1 MTGMYYKAWRYLL
14 QNKAMEYLPIF
25 VDLKQQDCLVVGGG
39 DVAARKANLLLRAQA
54 KVTIVSPELSSSMQQ
69 LLDANQITW
78 LKAGFTVNHIAEQR
92 LVIAATDDNAINT
105 QVYETARARNI
116 LVNVADMPA
125 MCDFILG
132 SILDRSPIVV
142 AVSSG
147 GESPVLARNL
157 RARLETLIPPSYS
170 KLGQLVGRYREA
182 VKQKF
187 SQLSDRRRFWEAMLS
202 GQMADHMLAG
212 RDVLAETTLLQ
223 ALNNPD
229 MDLSAGEVYLV
240 GAGPGDPDLLTFKA
254 LRLMQQADVVFYDRL
269 VSQEVL
275 ALVRKEAEMVYV
287 GKRRAWHAVRQEEIN
302 SLLLEQAKQGKRVL
316 RLKGGDPFIFGRG
329 GEEIETLAGEN
340 IPFQVVPGIT
350 AASGCASYAGI
361 PLTHRDYAQSCV
373 FVTGQLK
380 EGELML
386 NWSSLVQ
393 PRQTVVVYMG
403 LAGVPQLSKQLQQH
417 GMAADMPVALVQQG
431 TTDNQ
436 KVWLSN
442 IADLPE
448 LVEREQPAAPT
459 LVIIG
464 EVTRLHKHLAWFQT
478 GL

>member
-1 MTGMYYKAWRYLL
+1 
-14 QNKAMEYLPIF
+14 MEYLPIF

-39 DVAARKANLLLRAQA
+39 DIAARKAGLLLKAQA
-54 KVTIVSPELSSSMQQ
+54 KVTVVAPALSATTKTLVDNGELTWIEARFDPSHVQQ
-69 LLDANQITW
+69 
-78 LKAGFTVNHIAEQR
+78 QR
-92 LVIAATDDNAINT
+92 LILAATDDEAVNVSVHDAA
-105 QVYETARARNI
+105 QAKNI
-116 LVNVADMPA
+116 LVNVADSPEK
-125 MCDFILG
+125 CDFILA
-132 SILDRSPIVV
+132 SILDRSPIIV

-147 GESPVLARNL
+147 GDSPILARNL

-170 KLGQLVGRYREA
+170 HLGKLVGRYRDA
-182 VKQKF
+182 VKVKF
-187 SQLSDRRRFWEAMLS
+187 SKLSQRRRFWESVLA
-202 GQMADHMLAG
+202 GPVADHMLAG
-212 RDVLAETTLLQ
+212 RDELAEKTLLQ
-223 ALNNPD
+223 KLADPTNDTLER
-229 MDLSAGEVYLV
+229 GEVYLV
-240 GAGPGDPDLLTFKA
+240 GAGPGDPELLTFKA

-269 VSQEVL
+269 VSKEIL
-275 ALVRKEAEMVYV
+275 SLVRKEAELIYV
-287 GKRRAWHAVRQEEIN
+287 GKQRAWHAVRQEEIN
-302 SLLLEQAKQGKRVL
+302 QLLLKHAQQGKRVL

-329 GEEIETLAGEN
+329 GEEIDTLADEK

-380 EGELML
+380 EGELEL

-403 LAGVPQLSKQLQQH
+403 LAGLPQLSQQLQAH
-417 GMAADMPVALVQQG
+417 GMSPDMPAALVQQG

-436 KVWLSN
+436 KVWVST
-442 IADLPE
+442 IAELPAIAAK
-448 LVEREQPAAPT
+448 EQPIAPT

-464 EVTRLHKHLAWFQT
+464 EVTKLHNNLAWFKA